1 MKFSTLPRI
10 YSGSI
15 LSENTIIEIDAQ
27 HFHYLKNVLR
37 LKVNDSFRIFNGIN
51 GEFIATVREIKKNT
65 LSIHLNNLIRKP
77 ELGQNLTLG
86 ICIIK
91 ADKMLD
97 AINMAVQ
104 LGVSKIAPL
113 IAQRSQLKSVNHDRL
128 FKCVI
133 EATEQSERL
142 TPPSLEQTTL
152 LKSYRSENCGAIIYA
167 NENEDNNNSL
177 IARIES
183 LQSNFSFIVGPEGGF
198 SNEELEMLSS
208 WTDTFSISL
217 GPNILRTETAVAT
230 GLAQIMLL
238 KKFRHQL
245 SF

>member
-10 YSGSI
+10 YYHSI
-15 LSENTIIEIDAQ
+15 LSANTIIEIDSQ

-37 LKVNDSFRIFNGIN
+37 LKINSPFRIFNGIN

-65 LSIHLNNLIRKP
+65 LSIHLNNLIRKT
-77 ELGQNLTLG
+77 ELEQNLILG

-104 LGVSKIAPL
+104 IGVTKIVPL
-113 IAQRSQLKSVNHDRL
+113 IAQRSQLKTVNHNRL

-142 TPPSLEQTTL
+142 TPPSLEQAIL
-152 LKSYRSENCGAIIYA
+152 LKNYRSEYCGAIIYA
-167 NENEDNNNSL
+167 NENENNANSL
-177 IARIES
+177 MASIDA

-198 SNEELEMLSS
+198 SNEELEMFSS
-208 WTDTFSISL
+208 WLDTFSISL
-217 GPNILRTETAVAT
+217 GSNILRTETAVAA

-238 KKFRHQL
+238 KKFRH
-245 SF
+245 